1 MVKILSVAL
10 FCSVFGALPARTAA
24 GTFPEPA
31 VVQAPNQWTLD
42 VVYDQPRQITLKLPG
57 EKEPKRFWYIILT
70 LTNNISLTDAAFYP
84 SCELM
89 TDTFQIVAAGKGVR
103 GEVFRQIKLKHQ
115 GGYPFLERLDYV
127 DNKILQGAD
136 NAVDVA
142 IIWSDF
148 DAKAKEVTLFIAG
161 MSNETKAIN
170 HPAKKDAKGNP
181 EKVYLRK
188 TLALKYTIGGDP
200 KLRASAAL
208 RFKQKSWVMR

>member
-1 MVKILSVAL
+1 MKILAVAL
-10 FCSVFGALPARTAA
+10 FCTVFAALSAQTAA

-42 VVYDQPRQITLKLPG
+42 IVYDQPRQITLKLPG

-70 LTNNISLTDAAFYP
+70 LTNNSPLTDADFYP
-84 SCELM
+84 FCELM
-89 TDTFQIVAAGKGVR
+89 TDTFRIVPAGKGVR

-142 IIWSDF
+142 IIWPDF
-148 DAKAKEVTLFIAG
+148 DAKAKEVSLFIAG

-170 HPAKKDAKGNP
+170 HPTKKNASGNP

>member
-1 MVKILSVAL
+1 MKILAVTL
-10 FCSVFGALPARTAA
+10 FCTVFAALPARIAA

-31 VVQAPNQWTLD
+31 VVQTSKQWTLD

-57 EKEPKRFWYIILT
+57 EKESKRFWYIILT
-70 LTNNISLTDAAFYP
+70 LTNNNSFTDAAFYP

-89 TDTFQIVAAGKGVR
+89 TDTFQIVPAGKGVR

-142 IIWSDF
+142 IIWPDF
-148 DAKAKEVTLFIAG
+148 DANAKEVTLFIAG

-170 HPAKKDAKGNP
+170 HPTKKNASGNP

-208 RFKQKSWVMR
+208 RFKKKSWVMR

>member
-1 MVKILSVAL
+1 MKILAVTL
-10 FCSVFGALPARTAA
+10 FCTVFAALSAQTAA

-31 VVQAPNQWTLD
+31 VVQTPKQWTLD

-70 LTNNISLTDAAFYP
+70 LTNNSSLADAAFYP

-89 TDTFQIVAAGKGVR
+89 TDTFRIVHAGKGVR
-103 GEVFRQIKLKHQ
+103 GKVFRQIKIKHQ

-127 DNKILQGAD
+127 DNKILRGAD

-142 IIWSDF
+142 IIWPDF

-161 MSNETKAIN
+161 MSNEAKAIN
-170 HPAKKDAKGNP
+170 HPIKKDANGNP

-188 TLALKYTIGGDP
+188 TLALKYAIGGDP

-208 RFKQKSWVMR
+208 RFKKKTWVMR